1 MSDGRIRPS
10 TSDVRLVRPCWCG
23 NHELKPF
30 SEYYLHCRDCDT
42 LVSQY
47 QHDADVSRVR
57 ADESD
62 LYGRDYWF
70 GHMENDLGFANIYE
84 RAKSDLTER
93 APHWLKT
100 LLRHRTP
107 PGAVLE
113 LGSAHGGFVALL
125 RWAGFEATGLELSP
139 AIAEIAQSL
148 FHVPMLNGPIEDQDL
163 APGSFDV
170 IALMDVME
178 HLPSPVETMGVCMR
192 LLKPGGFLLIQT
204 PKFPADAT
212 LESLVSS
219 SGRFLEQL
227 KEREHLYL
235 FGARSIVRFFAA
247 LGAAHVNFE
256 PAYFSH
262 YDMFVTVSRE
272 PLAVITEPDQ
282 EVALIRTP
290 AGRLVAALLDLYKRL
305 GDSVPRAAFEL
316 VDSDRAARL
325 TLIEQQGAELGRATE
340 QFEALRAEVKAL
352 REALTTS
359 EADRAARLMVIEQQG
374 AEVAALR
381 SALAFSEAD
390 RAARLTVIE
399 QQGAELGRAT
409 EQLEALRAEVAALRA
424 ALTTSEADRAAR
436 LDVIVRQ
443 GQEMDKAARDFA
455 ELQAS
460 LRVVEARI
468 PELERLAG
476 RTVTQDEAD
485 RVRGSRQR

>member
-1 MSDGRIRPS
+1 MSDGRILTS
-10 TSDVRLVRPCWCG
+10 TSDVRVIRPCWCG
-23 NHELKPF
+23 NHELESF
-30 SEYYLHCRDCDT
+30 SEHYLHCRDCDT

-47 QHDADVSRVR
+47 HHDVDVSRVR
-57 ADESD
+57 SDQND
-62 LYGRDYWF
+62 LYGQDYWF

-125 RWAGFEATGLELSP
+125 RWAGFDATGLELSP
-139 AIAEIAQSL
+139 AIAEIAESL
-148 FHVPMLNGPIEDQDL
+148 FQVPMLKGPIEDQNL
-163 APGSFDV
+163 APGSLDV

-178 HLPSPVETMGVCMR
+178 HLPSPVETMGACLR

-204 PKFPADAT
+204 PKFPDDAT

-219 SGRFLEQL
+219 GDRFVEQL

-247 LGAAHVNFE
+247 LGAAHVSFE

-272 PLAVITEPDQ
+272 PLAVIPEPDQ
-282 EVALIRTP
+282 QAALIKTP

-305 GDSVPRAAFEL
+305 GDSVPRSVFE
-316 VDSDRAARL
+316 VA
-325 TLIEQQGAELGRATE
+325 
-340 QFEALRAEVKAL
+340 
-352 REALTTS
+352 
-359 EADRAARLMVIEQQG
+359 EADRSERLAILERQAVDLGHAQALLAALQ
-374 AEVAALR
+374 AEAASLR

-399 QQGAELGRAT
+399 QRGAELSRAT
-409 EQLEALRAEVAALRA
+409 ERFDGLRAEEEALRASLA
-424 ALTTSEADRAAR
+424 TSEADRAAR
-436 LDVIVRQ
+436 LEVILRQ
-443 GQEMDKAARDFA
+443 GQEMDKAARDIA
-455 ELQAS
+455 ALQAS
-460 LRVVEARI
+460 LRAVEARI

-476 RTVTQDEAD
+476 RTITQHVAD
-485 RVRGSRQR
+485 RVRDKVHRRRP